1 MHYTGL
7 LHMQLMISIELLL
20 NSFSWYSFLLFL
32 YVQIL
37 CMIVCNIC
45 FLLYFYLHV
54 LFLIFLLH
62 VWCFFFF
69 HCLCTNK
76 KYYRAQIVCDS
87 SGCMFKRVAQMLN
100 SIFLHYPILV
110 SIELICIVNIY
121 RWLFVLAAPDWS
133 HSQESPGHKSP
144 HNLPYTSYISL
155 LVSIS

>member
-1 MHYTGL
+1 ML
-7 LHMQLMISIELLL
+7 SP
-20 NSFSWYSFLLFL
+20 
-32 YVQIL
+32 
-37 CMIVCNIC
+37 
-45 FLLYFYLHV
+45 
-54 LFLIFLLH
+54 IFLLAR
-62 VWCFFFF
+62 VILNLSVARVVFFF

-133 HSQESPGHKSP
+133 HSQESPGHKLP
-144 HNLPYTSYISL
+144 HNFTHLFKFQLNSKFCPWSLVLSSYPQEQGVRDWYI
-155 LVSIS
+155 